1 MSGFAS
7 IARIGGQ
14 GAGGTNTANAS
25 QTSQFGEALVAQLTP
40 ASQATFV
47 KGLNPTTFLSRS
59 IGDGA
64 TVTASSGS
72 AFIKSGTATTGS
84 ASVQMRR
91 GLSYRAGQGSLFRGT
106 AIFGPPVADTYQLV
120 GFGNVECGYHFGY
133 QGTSFGI
140 HHFPDG
146 QREVRKLVLSSGVAD
161 GTSVTITL
169 NGQAKAYTISGGSSA
184 NQTSWEISQQ
194 DWSNVGGGWVAE
206 AYDGTV
212 YFIALRTGSRSGA
225 YSAAGTGLGVTSFTQ
240 FKAGAVA
247 NATFVSQSAWNIDTM
262 DGNGPSRFS
271 LDTAKGNVYQVGF
284 QYLGFGNARFA
295 IEDPQ
300 TGQFQACHMIENAN
314 SRLTPVLKDPHV
326 SGIWTVQNVGS
337 TIGTHMTGTSGA
349 IFCEGEVARN
359 IGPAFSAA
367 GAKITVDD
375 VPELPILSVRSN
387 RVFNNDVGYSEID
400 ISTLSVTVVA
410 PSSAGSKYMTIKVYK
425 NLRLSGPVNWTY
437 VNEVQSAAAY
447 DTGATGFTSNQ
458 NTLVATYVVAFQ
470 STINIDLKGDNFFLS
485 VGESLTVTAQ
495 AGDNTDA
502 DVVACALTW
511 FEDQ

>member
-7 IARIGGQ
+7 VAKNGGQ
-14 GAGGTNTANAS
+14 GAGGSNTANAS
-25 QTSQFGEALVAQLTP
+25 TTSQFGESLVAQLTP

-64 TVTASSGS
+64 TVTAASGS
-72 AFIKSGTATTGS
+72 AFVKSGTASTGS

-106 AIFGPPVADTYQLV
+106 AIFGPPVADTYQLL

-133 QGTSFGI
+133 QGTNFGI
-140 HHFPDG
+140 HHFPDS
-146 QREVRKLVLSSGVAD
+146 QREVRKLVLSAGVAD

-169 NGQAKAYTISGGSSA
+169 NGQAKAYTIAGGSNT

-194 DWSNVGGGWVAE
+194 DWTNVGGGWVAE
-206 AYDGTV
+206 SYDGII
-212 YFIALRTGSRSGA
+212 YFIALRPGPRSGS

-240 FKAGAVA
+240 FKAGSAA

-262 DGNGPSRFS
+262 DGNGPSRFV
-271 LDTAKGNVYQVGF
+271 LDPHKGNVYQVGF

-295 IEDPQ
+295 IEDSQ

-314 SRLTPVLKDPHV
+314 ARLTPVLKDPHV
-326 SGIWTVQNVGS
+326 SGIWTVANVGS

-349 IFCEGEVARN
+349 IFCEGQVERN
-359 IGPAFSAA
+359 IGPAFSWAA
-367 GAKITVDD
+367 TNSDVDSAEEP
-375 VPELPILSVRSN
+375 VLSIRSN
-387 RVFNNDVGYSEID
+387 RIYNNDAGYSEID
-400 ISTLSVTVVA
+400 ISTLSVTVPTTGAHFV
-410 PSSAGSKYMTIKVYK
+410 TLRLYK
-425 NLRLSGPVNWTY
+425 NLRLNGPVNFTN
-437 VNEVQSAAAY
+437 VNEIQSIASFDTAASGY
-447 DTGATGFTSNQ
+447 TVNQ
-458 NTLVATYVVAFQ
+458 NTLVATYVIPFGGTA
-470 STINIDLKGDNFFLS
+470 NLDLKGDNFFLS

-495 AGDNTDA
+495 ASTNNA
-502 DVVACALTW
+502 VVAVALTW